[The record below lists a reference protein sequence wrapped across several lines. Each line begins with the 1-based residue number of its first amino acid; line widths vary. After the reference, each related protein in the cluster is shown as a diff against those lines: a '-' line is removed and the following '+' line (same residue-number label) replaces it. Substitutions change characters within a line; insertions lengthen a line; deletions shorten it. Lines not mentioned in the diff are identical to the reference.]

1 MTAER
6 FHSSRPTESVLPRA
20 HTDASHRRKT
30 YGAVE
35 PMDYGDDHPLVTF
48 SRRFAFFAMG
58 FAGVVALYHVASAL
72 EVSTWWFS

>member
-1 MTAER
+1 MS
-6 FHSSRPTESVLPRA
+6 HL
-20 HTDASHRRKT
+20 HTTRNPMSGARRDHVH
-30 YGAVE
+30 G
-35 PMDYGDDHPLVTF
+35 PLQGMDYDDVHPLVTF